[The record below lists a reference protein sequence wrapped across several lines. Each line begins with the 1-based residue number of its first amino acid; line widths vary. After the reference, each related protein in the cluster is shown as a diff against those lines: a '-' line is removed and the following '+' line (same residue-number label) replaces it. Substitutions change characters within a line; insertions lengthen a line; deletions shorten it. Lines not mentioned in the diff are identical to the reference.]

1 MCLYLVDYFNSKPF
15 FPVRENFKVTIT
27 RHLKVLKK
35 CSSEEDV
42 PPAQGIWKGF
52 GLIDIISD
60 WYPGSIRMY
69 ACTIPSLSTSRT
81 QASLR
86 VGTQLSIGLCFQSL
100 VHSTYLNIE

>member
-42 PPAQGIWKGF
+42 LPAQGIWKGF

-60 WYPGSIRMY
+60 WYPGSIRIY
-69 ACTIPSLSTSRT
+69 DSKPFYIPNTSILEGGNSVVNRPLFPKPGA
-81 QASLR
+81 QYILK
-86 VGTQLSIGLCFQSL
+86 
-100 VHSTYLNIE
+100 Y